1 MEAQVQ
7 QTGQTT
13 GPKKTFDVV
22 IKDNWQIIIFFL
34 AISMG
39 IGQYTFKLSSLDNR
53 ITNLESREES
63 RDQKLTGFGEDIAV
77 IKNSLEFIK
86 DKLAEE

>member
-7 QTGQTT
+7 QTKETV

-22 IKDNWQIIIFFL
+22 IKDNWQIIVFFL
-34 AISMG
+34 VISMAV
-39 IGQYTFKLSSLDNR
+39 GQYTFKLSSMENR
-53 ITNLESREES
+53 ILNLETQEKNRE
-63 RDQKLTGFGEDIAV
+63 QKLADFGEDIAV

-86 DKLAEE
+86 EKLNEQ

>member
-7 QTGQTT
+7 QTAPNS

-34 AISMG
+34 VVSMAV
-39 IGQYTFKLSSLDNR
+39 GQYTFKLASLDNR
-53 ITNLESREES
+53 ITNLESREVS
-63 RDQKLTGFGEDIAV
+63 RDEKLTSFGEDIAV

-86 DKLAEE
+86 DKLNE